1 MKIRSLLTLLF
12 VCLLLPLTPQ
22 TGDAAIFTPTRGA
35 YGTPV
40 TVHVDGRYV
49 GSEVAPLLTNGRVFL
64 PMRAAAEMMGA
75 NVAWDGQT
83 RCISVAKGGTIAYFF
98 ADSTTY
104 YVNDAA
110 RTSDAAPVIQN
121 GRTLL
126 PVRVFAEALGAQV
139 DWHSDMLDVAI
150 TTGATTASGPDIP
163 AVIPANLRPAIEKF
177 YVQPTKPGIGSW
189 YCVYD
194 WSGETYIEA
203 NFIAECPD
211 DSRQCV
217 QLFAKD
223 ILGDAN
229 AEFMTL
235 WRDPVTDYGSSCVL
249 HRRGMESHIYE
260 SDTTTGFTFTY
271 PSNDTYNYGN
281 AFDADGLERI
291 HRDNPSMDYATGNN
305 IFTAF

>member
-12 VCLLLPLTPQ
+12 VCLLLPLAPQ
-22 TGDAAIFTPTRGA
+22 TGDAAIFSPTRGA

-75 NVAWDGQT
+75 NVAWDGRT

-104 YVNDAA
+104 YVNGAA

-150 TTGATTASGPDIP
+150 TTGAATASGPDIP

-194 WSGETYIEA
+194 WAGETYIEA

-211 DSRQCV
+211 SSRQCV
-217 QLFAKD
+217 QLVAKD

-229 AEFMTL
+229 AEFMTI
-235 WRDPVTDYGSSCVL
+235 WRDPVSDYGDRCVVQ
-249 HRRGMESHIYE
+249 RRGISSHIYE
-260 SDTTTGFTFTY
+260 SDTFIGFTYTE
-271 PSNDTYNYGN
+271 PSNDTYIYNSIFGP
-281 AFDADGLERI
+281 DCLTRT
-291 HRDNPSMDYATGNN
+291 HRDNPSMVFPTDNS
-305 IFTAF
+305 AFIAF